1 MEFTVKKNCNLLIYL
16 FILFLFYVSN
26 YHVGFFLYSTLSKLV
41 SVVCVCI
48 YGLHDEEQL
57 DVLDVKSPPLRC
69 GDAATELLARKTEN
83 KESEAGSKRYT
94 CSKQR
99 CI

>member
-1 MEFTVKKNCNLLIYL
+1 MKKNCNLLIYL

>member
-1 MEFTVKKNCNLLIYL
+1 M
-16 FILFLFYVSN
+16 
-26 YHVGFFLYSTLSKLV
+26 YSTLSKLV

-83 KESEAGSKRYT
+83 KESEAVSDILAVNSDAFKARE
-94 CSKQR
+94 SV
-99 CI
+99 

>member
-1 MEFTVKKNCNLLIYL
+1 MYQIIMLV
-16 FILFLFYVSN
+16 
-26 YHVGFFLYSTLSKLV
+26 FFLYSTLSKLV

-48 YGLHDEEQL
+48 YGLHHEEQL

-83 KESEAGSKRYT
+83 KESEAVSDILAVNSDAFQARE
-94 CSKQR
+94 SV
-99 CI
+99 